1 MKMSEMRDLIEKRLV
16 GKKRIKDPM
25 PPNKSEPDNDSYE
38 GQYKNERE
46 FKVRIIERLGNLESR
61 LN

>member
-1 MKMSEMRDLIEKRLV
+1 
-16 GKKRIKDPM
+16 M
-25 PPNKSEPDNDSYE
+25 PPNKSEADNDSYE

>member
-1 MKMSEMRDLIEKRLV
+1 
-16 GKKRIKDPM
+16 M
-25 PPNKSEPDNDSYE
+25 PPNKSEADNDSYE
-38 GQYKNERE
+38 GLYKNERE